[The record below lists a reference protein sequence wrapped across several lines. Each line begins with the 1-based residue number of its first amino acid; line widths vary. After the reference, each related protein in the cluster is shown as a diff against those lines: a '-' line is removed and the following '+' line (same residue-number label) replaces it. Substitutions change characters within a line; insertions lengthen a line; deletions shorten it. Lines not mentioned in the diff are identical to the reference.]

1 MTRINDGRVSFED
14 PKEHP
19 GKFHPFFVGLPGAT
33 LEMLSNYVRS
43 TQSSRRKVGS
53 GEEAIHLMA
62 ESKYYSTL
70 QKVYAAPNLA
80 ADI

>member
-1 MTRINDGRVSFED
+1 MLDLTSRNID
-14 PKEHP
+14 
-19 GKFHPFFVGLPGAT
+19 VGQVAEEKL
-33 LEMLSNYVRS
+33 VR
-43 TQSSRRKVGS
+43 
-53 GEEAIHLMA
+53 GEAAIHLMA